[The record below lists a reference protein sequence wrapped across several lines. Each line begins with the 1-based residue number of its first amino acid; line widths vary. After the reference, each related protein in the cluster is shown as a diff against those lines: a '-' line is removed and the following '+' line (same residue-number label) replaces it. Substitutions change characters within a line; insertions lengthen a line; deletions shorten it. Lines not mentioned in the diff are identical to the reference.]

1 MQEGLLIF
9 WKPSF
14 LNSSQQLGPSFGQ
27 DKVSE
32 FLDDFGVDLLDILQ
46 FDGYEAELGDEG
58 VKGLKK
64 GE

>member
-1 MQEGLLIF
+1 M
-9 WKPSF
+9 
-14 LNSSQQLGPSFGQ
+14 
-27 DKVSE
+27 SE

-64 GE
+64 GERGAGCGKLNDSI